1 MKATEQY
8 YTVVLVIMLYK
19 GGSNFWVCGWNPSVW
34 PFKWKVTEQFFPVV
48 LFIMHH
54 LIHLKIN
61 KIFFLF
67 MPYLFYIQVSHYTF
81 AMCSYREKQAEPTE
95 MMELVGY
102 TVDYCEA
109 INGT

>member
-1 MKATEQY
+1 
-8 YTVVLVIMLYK
+8 
-19 GGSNFWVCGWNPSVW
+19 
-34 PFKWKVTEQFFPVV
+34 
-48 LFIMHH
+48 
-54 LIHLKIN
+54 
-61 KIFFLF
+61 

-109 INGT
+109 INGM